1 MIKQDHEMS
10 NVTEDSWQD
19 GVEEGAGV
27 QLQGHHQGTLWAGH
41 SQRAQGN
48 NGSWQSMSIIMSSS
62 CQNFTNLAEL

>member
-1 MIKQDHEMS
+1 MS

-27 QLQGHHQGTLWAGH
+27 QLQGHHQGTLGAGH

-62 CQNFTNLAEL
+62 C